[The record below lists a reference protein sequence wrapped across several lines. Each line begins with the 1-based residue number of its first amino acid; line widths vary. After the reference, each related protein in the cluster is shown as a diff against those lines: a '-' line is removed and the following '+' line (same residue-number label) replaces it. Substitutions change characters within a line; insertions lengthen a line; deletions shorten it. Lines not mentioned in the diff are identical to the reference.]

1 MTKTSK
7 IEAIT
12 RFNAND
18 RALQPVKLAEGEAV
32 CFSSRSPTKDSANED
47 ALAIIPVDGQATILA
62 VADGLG
68 GMPAGE
74 QASQILMESLIEALE
89 NDRHNIR
96 DAILRGID
104 NANRQILRTESGAG
118 TTLSIAEISGNKMRA
133 YQAGDSLVLLAG
145 AKGQVKYQALSQSP
159 IGYALI
165 CGALDEEQA
174 MLHPARNLISNYVGC
189 NDMHI
194 TIGPFI
200 ELAPSDTLIL
210 CSDAVSDN
218 LYEEEICQLIHAGPL
233 RASVSKLLKQCQH
246 NMLSPR
252 PDRLCHPDD
261 LTLISFRARSAGIVA
276 KDGPEEDG

>member
-1 MTKTSK
+1 MIKTDK
-7 IEAIT
+7 IETIT

-18 RALQPVKLAEGEAV
+18 RALQPVALRHGEAV
-32 CFSSRSPTKDSANED
+32 CFSSRSPAKDSANED
-47 ALAIIPVDGQATILA
+47 ALAIIPVDEQSTILA

-74 QASQILMESLIEALE
+74 QASQILMESLIAALA
-89 NDRHNIR
+89 NGKDNIR
-96 DAILRGID
+96 EAILQGID
-104 NANRQILRTESGAG
+104 NANRQILSTQNGAG

-133 YQAGDSLVLLAG
+133 YQAGDSLILLATEQG
-145 AKGQVKYQALSQSP
+145 KIKYQTLSQSP

-165 CGALDEEQA
+165 CGALEEEQA

-194 TIGPFI
+194 TIGPVI
-200 ELAPSDTLIL
+200 DLAPSDTLIL

-218 LYEEEICQLIHAGPL
+218 LYEEEICNLIHIGPL
-233 RASVSKLLKQCQH
+233 HSGIGNLIKQCRH
-246 NMLSPR
+246 NMHSPR

-261 LTLISFRARSAGIVA
+261 LTVISFRAKPPVA
-276 KDGPEEDG
+276 